1 MRLGEYLSLT
11 LSFFAT
17 KGSEVSSVGFDTAED
32 FALSAFVSVK
42 TGSVGSY
49 FKTLW
54 KPSHL
59 LDNKIEIM
67 QLLPVANH
75 ETIHE

>member
-17 KGSEVSSVGFDTAED
+17 KGSEVSPVGFDTAED

-49 FKTLW
+49 FKPLW

-67 QLLPVANH
+67 QLLPAANH